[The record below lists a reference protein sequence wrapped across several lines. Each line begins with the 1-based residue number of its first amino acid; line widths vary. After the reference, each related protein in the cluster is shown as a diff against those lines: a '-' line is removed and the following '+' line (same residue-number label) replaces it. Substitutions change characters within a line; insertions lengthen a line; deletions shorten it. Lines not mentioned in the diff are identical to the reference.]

1 MRYEQI
7 QQKTINQLLDKY
19 EKSKTFTGTNQV
31 NQNFVKRIIELFPKY
46 NDDAEYELFC
56 DVNDALKDLEKSG
69 LVSVKYQRGEVI
81 SYVALNV
88 DKLQECYAYVRRKS
102 RKQEQEWILEIM
114 KSFQGCPVL
123 DAYFEAQRGK
133 ISRNHKVEYFDGGK
147 QDYKD
152 LLQLVI
158 ALYTNEQEQFV
169 RDFSSRLFRDS
180 KRVERL
186 ASKAGAL
193 MYQYGNYQDKESV
206 LEECGVVKTPTYV
219 CVKGA
224 GVLVLGAQIIDLS
237 KINGDIAL
245 STASLK
251 ELHKVQVM
259 EKRVITVENLTT
271 FHDYEGA
278 EDFVIYL
285 GGFHNRTKRE
295 FLKFLYEQNPNVEY
309 RHFGDIDV
317 GGFYILEH
325 LKEKTGI
332 PFTSMLMDVNTIE
345 QYKEQSKTLTG
356 KDRERIENLIKRIE
370 SKLEADSSTE
380 DYRDVL
386 RFMLEHNCKLEQEV
400 INLTKEMVN
409 AMVEKK
415 KQR

>member
-1 MRYEQI
+1 MRYEKI
-7 QQKTINQLLDKY
+7 QQKTLNRLLDKY

-69 LVSVKYQRGEVI
+69 LVSLEHQRGEVI

-88 DKLQECYAYVRRKS
+88 DKLQECYAYVHRKS
-102 RKQEQEWILEIM
+102 RKDEQEWILEIM
-114 KSFQGCPVL
+114 KSFQECPVL

-133 ISRNHKVEYFDGGK
+133 ISRNHKVEYFDGEK
-147 QDYKD
+147 QDYKN

-180 KRVERL
+180 KKVERL
-186 ASKAGAL
+186 ASKASAL

-219 CVKGA
+219 CVKGT
-224 GVLVLGAQIIDLS
+224 GVLWVGEQAIDLS

-251 ELHKVQVM
+251 ELCEVQVRG
-259 EKRVITVENLTT
+259 KRVITVENLTT
-271 FHDYEGA
+271 FHDYVGA

-309 RHFGDIDV
+309 RHFGDIDA

-332 PFTSMLMDVNTIE
+332 PFMSMLMDVNTIE

-356 KDRERIENLIKRIE
+356 KDRERIANLIKRIE

-386 RFMLEHNCKLEQEV
+386 CFMLENNCKLEQEA
-400 INLTKEMVN
+400 INLTKDLCIDM
-409 AMVEKK
+409 M
-415 KQR
+415 

>member
-1 MRYEQI
+1 MRYEKI
-7 QQKTINQLLDKY
+7 QQKTLNRLLDKY

-31 NQNFVKRIIELFPKY
+31 NQRFEKRIIELFSKY

-56 DVNDALKDLEKSG
+56 DVNDSLKDLEKLG
-69 LVSVKYQRGEVI
+69 LVSLKYQRGEVI
-81 SYVALNV
+81 SHVALNV
-88 DKLQECYAYVRRKS
+88 DKLQECYDYVQRESRRE
-102 RKQEQEWILEIM
+102 EQEWILEIM
-114 KSFQGCPVL
+114 RNFQECPIL

-133 ISRNHKVEYFDGGK
+133 ISKNQKVEYFDGEK
-147 QDYKD
+147 QDYED
-152 LLQLVI
+152 LLQLVEE
-158 ALYTNEQEQFV
+158 LYVNEQELFI

-180 KRVERL
+180 KKVERL
-186 ASKAGAL
+186 ASKASAL

-224 GVLVLGAQIIDLS
+224 GVLVVGEQTIDLS

-251 ELHKVQVM
+251 ELAKIHITG
-259 EKRVITVENLTT
+259 KRVITVENLTS

-295 FLKFLYEQNPNVEY
+295 FLKFLYEQNTNAEY
-309 RHFGDIDV
+309 RHFGDIDA

-332 PFTSMLMDVNTIE
+332 PFTSMFMDVNTMK
-345 QYKEQSKTLTG
+345 QYKKQSRSLTV
-356 KDRERIENLIKRIE
+356 KDRERIINLLK
-370 SKLEADSSTE
+370 KLEDKMEADSSIE
-380 DYRDVL
+380 DYSDVL
-386 RFMLEHNCKLEQEV
+386 RFMLDNDCKLEQEA
-400 INLTKEMVN
+400 INLTKDLDTDM
-409 AMVEKK
+409 M
-415 KQR
+415 

>member
-7 QQKTINQLLDKY
+7 QQKTINRLLDKY

-31 NQNFVKRIIELFPKY
+31 NQNFVIRIIELFPKY

-69 LVSVKYQRGEVI
+69 LVSLVHQRREVI
-81 SYVALNV
+81 SHVTLNV
-88 DKLQECYAYVRRKS
+88 DKLQDCYAYVRRKS
-102 RKQEQEWILEIM
+102 RKEEQEWILEIM

-133 ISRNHKVEYFDGGK
+133 ISRNQKVEYFDGEK
-147 QDYKD
+147 PEYRD
-152 LLQLVI
+152 LLQLVKE
-158 ALYTNEQEQFV
+158 LYANEQERFI
-169 RDFSSRLFRDS
+169 RDFSSRVFHDS
-180 KRVERL
+180 KKVERL

-219 CVKGA
+219 CIKGA
-224 GVLVLGAQIIDLS
+224 GILVLGEQTIDLS

-251 ELHKVQVM
+251 ELCKVQVM
-259 EKRVITVENLTT
+259 GKRVVTVENLTT
-271 FHDYEGA
+271 FHDYIGT
-278 EDFVIYL
+278 EDFVVYL
-285 GGFHNRTKRE
+285 GGFHNRMKRE
-295 FLKFLYEQNPNVEY
+295 FLVSLYAQNPEKEY
-309 RHFGDIDV
+309 GHFGDIDA

-332 PFTSMLMDVNTIE
+332 PFKSMFMDVDTIKKYR
-345 QYKEQSKTLTG
+345 QQAKELTQ
-356 KDRERIENLIKRIE
+356 KDRDRITNLLKRHKE
-370 SKLEADSSTE
+370 KKEGTVLSE
-380 DYRDVL
+380 DYSEVL
-386 RFMLEHNCKLEQEV
+386 RFMLDNNCKLEQEA
-400 INLTKEMVN
+400 INLTKDLHTDVM
-409 AMVEKK
+409 
-415 KQR
+415 